1 MKHIKN
7 IPDVKI
13 TTFHNC
19 HSLPRF
25 WWRVKIYKNK
35 IFAFSSFSHT
45 SKFAWYVC
53 YFAKRQIL
61 FGHTTLIMNFVYA
74 SETLFQRHIFKVLY
88 LAHLSRRLTRWAFR
102 MGLELASVH
111 PSVRPSV
118 RSHFQTWISPRPAG
132 RLQQILSEAS
142 LGWGKAA
149 LGFDADQIRTL
160 VSMATDSSHRVI
172 MREKGVITFSR
183 LFLIGSFLYL
193 QVTMTYIRACMS
205 SKFGRIRPRTTE
217 LAALERR
224 KKFP

>member
-25 WWRVKIYKNK
+25 WCRVKIYKNK

-88 LAHLSRRLTRWAFR
+88 LAHLSRRLTRWALR
-102 MGLELASVH
+102 MGLEPA
-111 PSVRPSV
+111 SVRPSV

-172 MREKGVITFSR
+172 MGKRASSR
-183 LFLIGSFLYL
+183 FLDCFWSDPFY
-193 QVTMTYIRACMS
+193 TCR
-205 SKFGRIRPRTTE
+205 
-217 LAALERR
+217 
-224 KKFP
+224 